1 MRKDAAGTALENG
14 DLDAMLTL
22 KTTDENGAAI
32 GFTATI
38 DTAKT
43 VITIDPSAALAEGA
57 VYVAITGAFYDAAGN
72 QGAAASATFTVD
84 TSVAAPVFSPAAGD
98 SVKDTGRNVTLTFAE
113 AIHKDASKGDFS
125 ASEIKGIL
133 TLKTGSASGA
143 DIGFAATIDAAKQ
156 VVTINPTNALAEGDV
171 YVAISNGYFDA
182 EGNQGAAASATFTVD
197 TTAPTATFSPAGRH
211 DD

>member
-1 MRKDAAGTALENG
+1 M
-14 DLDAMLTL
+14 
-22 KTTDENGAAI
+22 
-32 GFTATI
+32 
-38 DTAKT
+38 
-43 VITIDPSAALAEGA
+43 
-57 VYVAITGAFYDAAGN
+57 
-72 QGAAASATFTVD
+72 
-84 TSVAAPVFSPAAGD
+84 
-98 SVKDTGRNVTLTFAE
+98 KDTGRNVTLTFAE
-113 AIHKDASKGDFS
+113 AIHKDASEGDFS

-156 VVTINPTNALAEGDV
+156 VVTIDPSAALAEGDV

-197 TTAPTATFSPAGRH
+197 ATAPTATFSPAGRH